1 MNKKDLN
8 ILTKEIVE
16 DCVDKKYNLQNL
28 LYISV
33 NLNEESSDK
42 LKDLFINNNPWG
54 DDKTRI
60 ICHHMTI
67 AFHTMIS
74 DLVLDYALQNLGKT
88 KELKV
93 IGYGFSEKAFAIAVE
108 TDVPST
114 NKIKHVTCAINL
126 DKNGKPVDSN
136 SITNWVNIDEVFD
149 IHGVITFNYKKE
161 RGV

>member
-33 NLNEESSDK
+33 NLNEESSNK

-60 ICHHMTI
+60 ICHHMT
-67 AFHTMIS
+67 MIFRNFLT
-74 DLVLDYALQNLGKT
+74 DKVLEWAILNDGK
-88 KELKV
+88 
-93 IGYGFSEKAFAIAVE
+93 VE
-108 TDVPST
+108 
-114 NKIKHVTCAINL
+114 
-126 DKNGKPVDSN
+126 
-136 SITNWVNIDEVFD
+136 
-149 IHGVITFNYKKE
+149 
-161 RGV
+161 

>member
-60 ICHHMTI
+60 ICHHMTM
-67 AFHTMIS
+67 AFHNFLT
-74 DLVLDYALQNLGKT
+74 DKVLEWAILNDGKV
-88 KELKV
+88 ESLKV
-93 IGYGFSEKAFAIAVE
+93 VSYGWSDKAFAVAVE

-136 SITNWVNIDEVFD
+136 SITNWVNVDEVFD

>member
-1 MNKKDLN
+1 MNRKDLN

-60 ICHHMTI
+60 ICHHMTM
-67 AFHTMIS
+67 AFRNFLT
-74 DLVLDYALQNLGKT
+74 DKVLEWAILNDGKV
-88 KELKV
+88 ESLKV
-93 IGYGFSEKAFAIAVE
+93 VSYGWSDKAFAVAVE

-114 NKIKHVTCAINL
+114 NKIKHVTCAINI
-126 DKNGKPVDSN
+126 NNGGKPVDSN
-136 SITNWVNIDEVFD
+136 LITNWVSVDEVFD
-149 IHGVITFNYKKE
+149 INGVVTFNYKKE